1 MSPYE
6 LVKIKIGVISG
17 VIGTTESKSEESERF
32 HFLLIPLMNPSLTIK

>member
-6 LVKIKIGVISG
+6 LVKIKIG